1 MAKLISKKFNAHVAQ
16 QFREAFDESDPTQIY
31 LFYSRIE
38 PWGDENNPPALEDTL
53 ISDRDVWRGMIA
65 LKKVSNNN
73 VTMAAAKHVWES
85 GTVYAEYN
93 DGDGDLPDKNFFV
106 FTSNNE
112 VYKCLF
118 NAGGTQSTVVPTGRS
133 TSIITTS
140 DGYKWKFLYDISAA
154 DFNRFGGINHIPVK
168 TLLSNDASAQWAVQ
182 QAAANGA
189 IEIYDVTNGG
199 SGYLENKGLVSS
211 VTSTTQL
218 AIANTASN
226 SDNVY
231 NGSTI
236 FISSGLGA
244 GQLRIITGYNATTKL
259 VTVNNAFTVSPN
271 TSSTYHIGPR
281 INIVGDGNRA
291 GAYANVQSGAVSKIT
306 PITSGSSYSQAR
318 VNITAHP
325 SYGSGATA
333 VTYLAGPG
341 GHGADPVEE
350 LFARDVT
357 LNVEVDGVE
366 GGFFAANNQF
376 RIYGLIKNPEI
387 RATGGVASGLRY
399 DQTTRI
405 TLSSIS
411 GTFTQDEFVVGD
423 SSRATGRVV
432 YFANSNMAGTS
443 GVLHLTYP
451 TGKFAN
457 AEMITANNSGVTG
470 QIQNV
475 QLSDLTPFSGRTLYK
490 ATQAPLERDVDQ
502 TENFTFTVKF

>member
-1 MAKLISKKFNAHVAQ
+1 MAKLISKKLNAHVAQ
-16 QFREAFDESDPTQIY
+16 QFREAFDESDPSQIY
-31 LFYSRIE
+31 LFYSKID
-38 PWGDENNPPALEDTL
+38 PWGNENSPPSLDDTL
-53 ISDRDVWRGMIA
+53 VSDRDIWRGMIA

-73 VTMAAAKHVWES
+73 VTMAVPKYVWTS
-85 GTVYAEYN
+85 GTVYSEFN
-93 DGDGDLPDKNFFV
+93 DSDTDLPDKNFFV

-118 NAGGTQSTVVPTGRS
+118 NASNTASTVVPTGRS
-133 TSIITTS
+133 TSVITTS

-154 DFNRFGGINHIPVK
+154 DFNRFGGVNHIPVK
-168 TLLSNDASAQWAVQ
+168 TLLANDASAQWAVQ

-199 SGYLENKGLVSS
+199 SGYLENKGTVSS

-218 AIANTASN
+218 SIANTASGT
-226 SDNVY
+226 DNVY

-244 GQLRIITGYNATTKL
+244 GQLRIVTGYNATTRL
-259 VTVNNAFTVSPN
+259 LTVNTGFTVSPN

-291 GAYANVQSGAVSKIT
+291 EAYANVQSGAVSKIT
-306 PITSGSSYSQAR
+306 AINGGSSYSEAR
-318 VNITAHP
+318 VNITANP
-325 SYGSGATA
+325 TYGSGATA
-333 VTYLAGPG
+333 VAYIAGPG
-341 GHGADPVEE
+341 GHGADPVSE
-350 LFARDVT
+350 LFARNVT
-357 LNVEVDGVE
+357 LNVEVDGDE

-376 RIYGLIKNPEI
+376 RIYGLIKDPQI
-387 RATGGVASGLRY
+387 RATGGVASNLRY

-405 TLSSIS
+405 TLSSIT
-411 GTFTQDEFVVGD
+411 GTFTQDEFIVGD

-451 TGKFAN
+451 TGKFID
-457 AEMITANNSGVTG
+457 AEMITANNSGVTA

-475 QLSDLTPFSGRTLYK
+475 QLSDLTPFSGQMLYK
-490 ATQAPLERDVDQ
+490 VTQAPLERDVDQ

>member
-1 MAKLISKKFNAHVAQ
+1 MAKLISKELNAHVAQ
-16 QFREAFDESDPTQIY
+16 QFREAFDESDPTRIY
-31 LFYSRIE
+31 LFYSKID
-38 PWGDENNPPALEDTL
+38 PWSNENSPPSLEDTL
-53 ISDRDVWRGMIA
+53 VSDRDVWRGMIA

-73 VTMAAAKHVWES
+73 VTMAVPKHVWTS
-85 GTVYAEYN
+85 GTVYAEFN
-93 DGDGDLPDKNFFV
+93 DGDPDLPDKNFFV

-118 NAGGTQSTVVPTGRS
+118 NADGAQSTVVPTGRS
-133 TSIITTS
+133 TSVITTS
-140 DGYKWKFLYDISAA
+140 DGYRWKFLYDISSA

-189 IEIYDVTNGG
+189 VEIIDVTNGG
-199 SGYLENKGLVSS
+199 SGYLEEKGTISS
-211 VTSTTQL
+211 VVNTTKVVL
-218 AIANTASN
+218 ANTASGT
-226 SDNVY
+226 DNVY

-236 FISSGLGA
+236 FISGGQGA

-259 VTVNNAFTVSPN
+259 LTVNTGFTVSPN

-281 INIVGDGNRA
+281 INIIGDGNRA
-291 GAYANVQSGAVSKIT
+291 EAYANVQSGAVSR
-306 PITSGSSYSQAR
+306 ITSINGGSSYSKAR
-318 VNITAHP
+318 VNITANP

-341 GHGADPVEE
+341 GHGADPVNE
-350 LFARDVT
+350 LLARNVT
-357 LNVEVDGVE
+357 LNVEVDGEE

-376 RIYGLIKNPEI
+376 RIYGLIKDPTV
-387 RATGGVASGLRY
+387 RTTGGTANSLRY

-411 GTFTQDEFVVGD
+411 GTFTQDEFIVGD
-423 SSRATGRVV
+423 SSSATGRVV

-451 TGKFAN
+451 TGRFAN
-457 AEMITANNSGVTG
+457 AEMITANNSGVTA

-475 QLSDLTPFSGRTLYK
+475 QLSDLTPFSGRMLYK
-490 ATQAPLERDVDQ
+490 VTQPPLERDVDQ

>member
-1 MAKLISKKFNAHVAQ
+1 MAKLISKELNAHVAQ
-16 QFREAFDESDPTQIY
+16 QFREAFDESDPTRIY
-31 LFYSRIE
+31 LFYSKID
-38 PWGDENNPPALEDTL
+38 PWSNENSPPSLEDTL

-73 VTMAAAKHVWES
+73 VTMAVPKHTWQS
-85 GTVYAEYN
+85 GTVYAEFN
-93 DGDGDLPDKNFFV
+93 DGDPDLPDKNFFV

-118 NAGGTQSTVVPTGRS
+118 NAGNTQSTVVPTGRS
-133 TSIITTS
+133 TSVITTS
-140 DGYKWKFLYDISAA
+140 DGYRWKFLYDISSA
-154 DFNRFGGINHIPVK
+154 DLNRFGGINHIPVK

-189 IEIYDVTNGG
+189 VEIIDVTSGG
-199 SGYLENKGLVSS
+199 SGYLEDKGTISS
-211 VTSTTQL
+211 VVNTTKL
-218 AIANTASN
+218 VIANTASGT
-226 SDNVY
+226 DNVY

-244 GQLRIITGYNATTKL
+244 GQLRVITGYNATTKL
-259 VTVNNAFTVSPN
+259 LTVNTGFTVSPN

-281 INIVGDGNRA
+281 INIIGDGNRA
-291 GAYANVQSGAVSKIT
+291 EAYANVQSGAVSR
-306 PITSGSSYSQAR
+306 ITSINGGSSYSEAR
-318 VNITAHP
+318 INITANP
-325 SYGSGATA
+325 SHGSGASA
-333 VTYLAGPG
+333 VTYIAGPG
-341 GHGADPVEE
+341 GHGADPVNE
-350 LFARDVT
+350 LLARNVT
-357 LNVEVDGVE
+357 LNVEVDGEE

-376 RIYGLIKNPEI
+376 RIYGLVKDPTV
-387 RATGGVASGLRY
+387 RTSGGTANDLRY

-411 GTFTQDEFVVGD
+411 GTFTQDEFIVGD
-423 SSRATGRVV
+423 SSSATGRVV

-451 TGKFAN
+451 TGKFAT
-457 AEMITANNSGVTG
+457 AETITANNSGVTA

-475 QLSDLTPFSGRTLYK
+475 QLSDLTPFSGRILYK
-490 ATQAPLERDVDQ
+490 VTQPPLERDVDQ